1 MAFYKEEKYLKQI
14 DHEAFDTTMRPG
26 EEVQYS
32 GIYKCI
38 NCGKE
43 VASNEGDGLPPQNH
57 GQHEPQ
63 RVPGRGEH
71 PGADRG
77 LGNQ

>member
-57 GQHEPQ
+57 GQHDP
-63 RVPGRGEH
+63 RK
-71 PGADRG
+71 GAIRWKLIVAADHG
-77 LGNQ
+77 